1 MRLWRAAEALF
12 RNRTDAGR
20 QLVPLLEHLRDRK
33 PIVLALPRGGVP
45 VGFEIARVLKA
56 PLDLMLVRK
65 LGAPFNPEYA
75 IGAVVDGQPP
85 GIFVDEDIVGQ
96 LRIPQDYIDRTIRH
110 ELAEIERRRNTYR
123 RDRPPVPVAG
133 RTVIVVDDGIATGAT
148 VRVAL
153 RALRQA
159 GPERVILAVPVAP
172 PSAIEALRP
181 DFDEAV
187 CVATPEDFGSIGSFY
202 DDFSQLDDA
211 AVINLLDRAA
221 QDQQGKG

>member
-12 RNRTDAGR
+12 RDRTDAGR

-85 GIFVDEDIVGQ
+85 GIFVDEGIVGQ

-123 RDRPPVPVAG
+123 RDRLPVPVAG

-148 VRVAL
+148 MIAALHAVRAKKPAELVC
-153 RALRQA
+153 
-159 GPERVILAVPVAP
+159 AVPVAASDSLKKIAP
-172 PSAIEALRP
+172 IADKIVCLNTPRHLGAVSQYYSHFPAVE
-181 DFDEAV
+181 DEEVIRILAG
-187 CVATPEDFGSIGSFY
+187 VA
-202 DDFSQLDDA
+202 
-211 AVINLLDRAA
+211 
-221 QDQQGKG
+221 GKRQ